1 MTESISLTDILKQ
14 RLNAA
19 RTVRGLSQ
27 VALARRAN
35 LPATAVSQFETGAR
49 KPSLDNFWR
58 LVEALGVSADYLLGH
73 TDQMDTPAAAA
84 SQLLRRYSSLS
95 AEYQELAD
103 EYIDMLAARARRQRG
118 EAAE

>member
-1 MTESISLTDILKQ
+1 
-14 RLNAA
+14 
-19 RTVRGLSQ
+19 VRGLSQ

-58 LVEALGVSADYLLGH
+58 LVEALGVSADYLLGRA
-73 TDQMDTPAAAA
+73 DQMDTQAAAG
-84 SQLLRRYSSLS
+84 QLLRHYADLS